1 MSLQVDRFAKAQ
13 RVAVHYF
20 AKGENKEQLARPL
33 LDAAAKQ
40 GGDGRVVLIGIAQE
54 QASVWRW
61 WKAKGHQHRSYPHM
75 EWGRQM
81 AFVHHCY
88 FYLWDPEWGGAF
100 WKTNAYAPFPVWI
113 WLNGHEWANRQLDKA
128 GVVYQALDNG
138 FGACDDPAA
147 LQRSCDRLGT
157 GAVKQFFWR
166 WQQRLPS
173 PLTRADLKAGYRYEL
188 AVRQF
193 EVSDTRVFDRPAAG
207 RAFFEGLIRDHL
219 DLGRPSQVALIFDR
233 TITRGTPGA
242 FRTKVITKGVDP
254 QLVCYD
260 KSSRIKQY
268 FKQHRALRTQT
279 VVGDTRD
286 FGSGGG
292 SAPATGGPFGP
303 LASTPTSV
311 CATRKPHTP
320 APLPTWSPWPG

>member
-1 MSLQVDRFAKAQ
+1 VGWGVLEDQ
-13 RVAVHYF
+13 RLRALP
-20 AKGENKEQLARPL
+20 GLDLAERPRVGQPP
-33 LDAAAKQ
+33 ARQ
-40 GGDGRVVLIGIAQE
+40 GGGRLPGARQRLWGLRRPGRLAAQLRSAGNRGG
-54 QASVWRW
+54 QA
-61 WKAKGHQHRSYPHM
+61 
-75 EWGRQM
+75 
-81 AFVHHCY
+81 
-88 FYLWDPEWGGAF
+88 
-100 WKTNAYAPFPVWI
+100 
-113 WLNGHEWANRQLDKA
+113 
-128 GVVYQALDNG
+128 
-138 FGACDDPAA
+138 
-147 LQRSCDRLGT
+147 
-157 GAVKQFFWR
+157 FFWR

-173 PLTRADLKAGYRYEL
+173 PFTRADLKAGYRYEL

-233 TITRGTPGA
+233 TITRGTPAA

-311 CATRKPHTP
+311 CATRKPQTP

>member
-1 MSLQVDRFAKAQ
+1 
-13 RVAVHYF
+13 
-20 AKGENKEQLARPL
+20 
-33 LDAAAKQ
+33 
-40 GGDGRVVLIGIAQE
+40 
-54 QASVWRW
+54 
-61 WKAKGHQHRSYPHM
+61 
-75 EWGRQM
+75 
-81 AFVHHCY
+81 
-88 FYLWDPEWGGAF
+88 
-100 WKTNAYAPFPVWI
+100 
-113 WLNGHEWANRQLDKA
+113 
-128 GVVYQALDNG
+128 
-138 FGACDDPAA
+138 
-147 LQRSCDRLGT
+147 
-157 GAVKQFFWR
+157 
-166 WQQRLPS
+166 
-173 PLTRADLKAGYRYEL
+173 LTRADLKAGYRYEL